1 MKSTVVFDFDGTLAD
16 SMQLFIEAVNK
27 SAAKLHHGTI
37 DPGDVS
43 MLRGRHPRQVLRHLR
58 ISLLKLPLV
67 MRSVRKEV
75 GRGVARARPAADMSG
90 ALGRLKKGGCSIG
103 ILTSNT
109 EKSVREFLAGNGMD
123 VFDFVYSGRSA
134 FGKGRTLRAIA
145 KRAGGRVFYVGDE
158 VRDIEAARRAGTTM
172 IAVAWGFNTAE
183 ALMREGPDYLATTPD
198 QIDKIVLGG

>member
-1 MKSTVVFDFDGTLAD
+1 MKSTVIFDFDGTLAD

-27 SAAKLHHGTI
+27 SAARLHHGTI
-37 DPGDVS
+37 EPGDVG

-67 MRSVRKEV
+67 MRAVRKEV
-75 GRGVARARPAADMSG
+75 SRGVARARPSADMAG
-90 ALGRLKKGGCSIG
+90 TLRRLKKGGCSIG
-103 ILTSNT
+103 ILTSNA
-109 EKSVREFLAGNGMD
+109 EQGVREFLAGNGMD

-158 VRDIEAARRAGTTM
+158 VRDIEAARKAGATM

-183 ALMREGPDYLATTPD
+183 ALMRESPDYLATEPD
-198 QIDKIVLGG
+198 QIGQIVLGG